1 MEEEVIEMLRKFY
14 DSIDVLLSKSK
25 DFLNDYKLYDEN
37 KRKDVRSLKE
47 RMKEQVIKGTYEY
60 FIKKYCIR

>member
-1 MEEEVIEMLRKFY
+1 MEEDVINLLRKFY

-37 KRKDVRSLKE
+37 KRKDVRLLKE
-47 RMKEQVIKGTYEY
+47 RMKEQVIKGTYE
-60 FIKKYCIR
+60 

>member
-14 DSIDVLLSKSK
+14 GSIDVLLRKSK

-47 RMKEQVIKGTYEY
+47 RMKEQVIKGTYE
-60 FIKKYCIR
+60 

>member
-14 DSIDVLLSKSK
+14 DSIVILLSKSK

-47 RMKEQVIKGTYEY
+47 RMKEQVIKGTYE
-60 FIKKYCIR
+60 

>member
-1 MEEEVIEMLRKFY
+1 MEEEVIEMLRKCY

-47 RMKEQVIKGTYEY
+47 RMKEQVIKGTYE
-60 FIKKYCIR
+60 

>member
-1 MEEEVIEMLRKFY
+1 MEDEVIEILKKFY
-14 DSIDVLLSKSK
+14 ESTDVLLSKSK

-47 RMKEQVIKGTYEY
+47 RMKEQVIKGTYE
-60 FIKKYCIR
+60 

>member
-1 MEEEVIEMLRKFY
+1 MVGGFTMEDEVIELLRKFY
-14 DSIDVLLSKSK
+14 ESIDVLLSKSK

-47 RMKEQVIKGTYEY
+47 RMKEQVIKGTYE
-60 FIKKYCIR
+60 

>member
-1 MEEEVIEMLRKFY
+1 MVGGFIMEDEVIEILRKFY
-14 DSIDVLLSKSK
+14 ESIDVLLSKSK

-47 RMKEQVIKGTYEY
+47 RMKEQVIKGTYE
-60 FIKKYCIR
+60 

>member
-1 MEEEVIEMLRKFY
+1 MDGSSTMEDEVIEILRKFY
-14 DSIDVLLSKSK
+14 ESIDVLLSKSK

-47 RMKEQVIKGTYEY
+47 RMKEQVIKGTYE
-60 FIKKYCIR
+60 